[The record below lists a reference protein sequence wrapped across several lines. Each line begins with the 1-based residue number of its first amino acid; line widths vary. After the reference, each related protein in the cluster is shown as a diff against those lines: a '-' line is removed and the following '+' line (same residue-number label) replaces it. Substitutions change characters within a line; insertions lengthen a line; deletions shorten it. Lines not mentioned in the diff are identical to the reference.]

1 MVCVLC
7 VWMFVF
13 VCTYSKWMHL
23 VGKAVPEL
31 LFLSS
36 RCCWAKWNGMKKN
49 YQQQYT
55 GVQCVYV
62 CVCVSVCARACVFAC
77 WCGLTKLANFENLTE
92 HLGQLDAAA
101 AKRTLVLVFSTT
113 VLQDD
118 LKHTQSNQGY
128 ISSSIIRY
136 KTDILVRIFSFKAP
150 IFGTMQWVYMWYL
163 INITLCW
170 FSASSRRS
178 FSAHQNSFLKL
189 QCVSLKVGVG
199 LKANTNC
206 NVLSCYDANESLG
219 VFRLKAQIHFLHIQ
233 IDIKVSWQHKTTR

>member
-1 MVCVLC
+1 MLL
-7 VWMFVF
+7 
-13 VCTYSKWMHL
+13 SKVKWDEE
-23 VGKAVPEL
+23 EL
-31 LFLSS
+31 SATVHWS
-36 RCCWAKWNGMKKN
+36 P
-49 YQQQYT
+49 
-55 GVQCVYV
+55 V
-62 CVCVSVCARACVFAC
+62 CVCVCVCLCARACVFAC